1 MNFYCKKC
9 GQSYDA
15 WTIANGGCSKG
26 GRQDLI
32 AECNRD
38 RNTFVPNAALNMI
51 FGQSPTAIAAVVGNM
66 K

>member
-1 MNFYCKKC
+1 ML
-9 GQSYDA
+9 GLLRMVAAARAASM
-15 WTIANGGCSKG
+15 T
-26 GRQDLI
+26 LI

-66 K
+66 KCYKDI